1 MVRVSER
8 VSVSPRMKARVA
20 MPERDLGWEGRY
32 CFS

>member
-1 MVRVSER
+1 MVRLRER
-8 VSVSPRMKARVA
+8 VRVRPRMKARVA